1 MTYARARQEK
11 YVNTEKGR
19 EAATRS
25 KLKHQS
31 KLRSTEEGRIK
42 LKYRKVKCEH
52 GEDVADWWLKQ
63 KPLCYICG
71 KNVSYEKAPSR
82 KKGRSNLNELVIDH
96 NHNIKKFIPR
106 HLLCQRHNLGYGM
119 FQESIEQ
126 LQRAIKYKRKY
137 G

>member
-11 YVNTEKGR
+11 YVNTKKGK

-52 GEDVADWWLKQ
+52 GKDVADWWLKQ

-71 KNVSYEKAPSR
+71 KNVLYEKAPSR
-82 KKGRSNLNELVIDH
+82 KKSRSNLDELVIDH
-96 NHNIKKFIPR
+96 NHDVKKFTPR
-106 HLLCQRHNLGYGM
+106 HLLCHRHNLGYGM
-119 FQESIEQ
+119 FQENIEQ
-126 LQRAIKYKRKY
+126 LQRAIEYKRRY

>member
-11 YVNTEKGR
+11 YVNTEKGK

-52 GEDVADWWLKQ
+52 GKDVADWWLKQ

-96 NHNIKKFIPR
+96 NHN
-106 HLLCQRHNLGYGM
+106 LGYGM
-119 FQESIEQ
+119 FQENIEQ
-126 LQRAIKYKRKY
+126 LQRAIEYKRRY